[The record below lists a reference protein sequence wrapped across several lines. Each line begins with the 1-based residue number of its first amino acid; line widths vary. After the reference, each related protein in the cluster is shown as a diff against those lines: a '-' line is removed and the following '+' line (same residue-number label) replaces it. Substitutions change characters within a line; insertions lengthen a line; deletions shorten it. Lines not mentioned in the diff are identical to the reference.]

1 MIKVL
6 VINGSPRMEKG
17 YTALLLDPFIQGMKE
32 AGAEVEL
39 FYAHKM
45 EIGHCTGEMYCW
57 YEKPGACY
65 IQDDMQVLYPKLW
78 ECDILVI
85 ATPVYIPLPARMQCI
100 LKRLCP
106 LIKPLLETRE
116 GRTRARFHEDV
127 KIQRIALVSTGGWW
141 ELENFATVVGILKE
155 FAETAGVQFAGAVLR
170 PHALLLK
177 KKGRITREGETVLNA
192 VKKAGHELVIE
203 GKMRKET
210 LATISYPLISR
221 EELIVKYNNLV
232 Q

>member
-45 EIGHCTGEMYCW
+45 EIGHCTGKMYCW

-100 LKRLCP
+100 LNRLCP

-141 ELENFATVVGILKE
+141 ELENFGTVVGILKE

-192 VKKAGHELVIE
+192 VKKAGRELVIE

>member
-1 MIKVL
+1 
-6 VINGSPRMEKG
+6 
-17 YTALLLDPFIQGMKE
+17 
-32 AGAEVEL
+32 
-39 FYAHKM
+39 
-45 EIGHCTGEMYCW
+45 
-57 YEKPGACY
+57 
-65 IQDDMQVLYPKLW
+65 MQVLYPKLW

-141 ELENFATVVGILKE
+141 ELENFGTVVGILKE

-192 VKKAGHELVIE
+192 VKKAGRELVIE